1 MDKKQKKLILRYI
14 DLVIKKRWFL
24 IIPVCLSLAAGIYLS
39 ITLPRTYQATT
50 LILVESSKV
59 PSSIVKPIQS
69 GGIRDKI
76 STISEQIMSR
86 SYLDRIMQQYNL
98 FSGPEHEKM
107 FPEDKYRAMRKSIE
121 IDLSRSRGG
130 IDAFKL
136 SYKGGDPEKVKN
148 VANALAKF
156 FIDQSLDVL
165 LGGAV
170 GTRKFLEGELDGMK
184 SQLESHEKALSEY
197 REKHMGRLPNQLNSN
212 LQTLNRLQLSL
223 DAKQE
228 SLRDARTRLADIEK
242 RREEA
247 EKMRQMMMSQMN
259 QLWDDDSMDIF
270 DSEIEEALSEDE
282 IRLQKLKEQYSQLL
296 TRYTE
301 KHPDV
306 ARLANIMRELE
317 GKIQKNQQEKSRE
330 TETEDPPPQE
340 TVPETIDAPGVDDA
354 PAAPGMPG
362 EMAMMPSLGD
372 PLKEQYAAT
381 LREMRKY
388 EKDILEITNQITD
401 YERRV
406 EEIPRIESELKAL
419 TRDYNNIKS
428 VYESLLARRLEA
440 SISESMERQSKGT
453 RFQILDYA
461 KTPQKPVSPDE
472 KKLFLLFAAA
482 GFGIGGG
489 IIFLFGFL
497 DGAVRDPDEIEAI
510 SCDKT
515 EIVFIPKIYTPR
527 QKMFRYAN
535 WSLSLVSMSIALALF
550 LGFALL
556 TMKGF
561 DQTVAMLR
569 NYVNIPI

>member
-39 ITLPRTYQATT
+39 ITLPRTYQAMT

-59 PSSIVKPIQS
+59 PSSVVKPIQS
-69 GGIRDKI
+69 EDIRDKI
-76 STISEQIMSR
+76 NTISEQIMSQT
-86 SYLDRIMQQYNL
+86 YLDRIMQQYNL

-107 FPEDKYRAMRKSIE
+107 FPEDKYRAMRKNIE

-156 FIDQSLDVL
+156 FIDQSLEVL

-170 GTRKFLEGELDGMK
+170 GTRKFLEGELEGMK
-184 SQLESHEKALSEY
+184 SQLEGHEKALSEY

-212 LQTLNRLQLSL
+212 LQTLSRLQLGL

-259 QLWDDDSMDIF
+259 QLWDDDGMDMF

-282 IRLQKLKEQYSQLL
+282 IRLQKLREQHSQLL

-306 ARLANIMRELE
+306 ARLANHMRELE
-317 GKIQKNQQEKSRE
+317 EKIKKNQQQQNRDRE
-330 TETEDPPPQE
+330 TENPPSE
-340 TVPETIDAPGVDDA
+340 GTAPEKKDA
-354 PAAPGMPG
+354 AATLGMPG

-372 PLKEQYAAT
+372 PLKEQYEAT

-388 EKDILEITNQITD
+388 EKDILEITNQISD

-406 EEIPRIESELKAL
+406 EETPRIESELQAL

-428 VYESLLARRLEA
+428 VYESLLARKLEA

-510 SCDKT
+510 SGDTT
-515 EIVFIPKIYTPR
+515 EIVVIPKIYTPR

-535 WSLSLVSMSIALALF
+535 WSLSLISMSIAMALF

>member
-69 GGIRDKI
+69 EDIRDKI
-76 STISEQIMSR
+76 STISEQIMSQT
-86 SYLDRIMQQYNL
+86 YLDRIMQQYNL

-107 FPEDKYRAMRKSIE
+107 FPEDKYRAMRKNIE

-156 FIDQSLDVL
+156 FIDQSLEVL

-306 ARLANIMRELE
+306 ARLASIMRELE
-317 GKIQKNQQEKSRE
+317 EKIQKNHQEKNRE

-340 TVPETIDAPGVDDA
+340 TVPEKKDA
-354 PAAPGMPG
+354 PAAPGMTG

-372 PLKEQYAAT
+372 PLKEQYTAT

-406 EEIPRIESELKAL
+406 EEIPRIESELQAL

-472 KKLFLLFAAA
+472 KKLFLMFAAA

-510 SCDKT
+510 SGDKT